1 MITAARFRELE
12 EALRARGYGP
22 SIEWAERIQPPAS
35 GEEFASRAIYVI
47 CNSGMRVTIGAP
59 IADKCIAA
67 LRENRS
73 VNEVYGHRGKAA
85 AIDAIWKQRDTL
97 FQECG
102 ALSPNSTFWQRYGI
116 TRSPAS
122 IHWAIIWVGIGVSN
136 AKPTS
141 APSTHRT

>member
-85 AIDAIWKQRDTL
+85 NRPKV
-97 FQECG
+97 
-102 ALSPNSTFWQRYGI
+102 
-116 TRSPAS
+116 
-122 IHWAIIWVGIGVSN
+122 HVGGHN
-136 AKPTS
+136 WPTG
-141 APSTHRT
+141 